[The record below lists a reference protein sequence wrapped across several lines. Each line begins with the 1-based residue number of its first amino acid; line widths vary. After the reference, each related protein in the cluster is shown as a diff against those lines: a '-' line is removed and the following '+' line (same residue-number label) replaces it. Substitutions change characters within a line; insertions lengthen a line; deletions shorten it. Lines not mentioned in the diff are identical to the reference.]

1 MADYSAAEYQAA
13 LRKLRSFLDTSEPD
27 LVYFLT
33 NLWRAQGKA
42 ITYKEIREAILA
54 GELSQE
60 YLEQWTQDY
69 DKFVVKHLLPA
80 WEEAMKA
87 ATDEMA
93 ARYKDWHF
101 DPMADGVKNWTRTHS
116 AEFVTSVTQSQIDGL
131 RAVIRR
137 AATLEDQNVD
147 MLARAIRPMV
157 GLYKQQAE
165 ANLNY
170 YNTLIGN
177 GMSEKKALELSIR
190 YGARQ
195 HRYRGYLI
203 ARTELAFSYNQG
215 LYEGVKQAQ
224 AKGYMGDVVKIWC
237 TADDE
242 RTCGQCGELEGKA
255 VAMDED
261 FDIQTRLSTSV
272 SPTIRKVP
280 PAHPGCRCSVIYKEI
295 EPKRR

>member
-1 MADYSAAEYQAA
+1 MADYSAAEYQAT
-13 LRKLRSFLDTSEPD
+13 LQKLRSFLDTAEPN
-27 LVYFLT
+27 LVYFLV
-33 NLWRAQGKA
+33 NLWNAQGRA
-42 ITYKEIREAILA
+42 ITYKELREAILA
-54 GELSQE
+54 GEISEE
-60 YLEQWTQDY
+60 YLEQWRQDY
-69 DKFVVKHLLPA
+69 NRLVAKHMLPA
-80 WEEAMKA
+80 WEEAMRA
-87 ATDEMA
+87 ATDELA
-93 ARYKDWHF
+93 AKYKDWYF
-101 DPMADGVKNWTRTHS
+101 NPMSDGIKDWTQTHS
-116 AEFVTSVTQSQIDGL
+116 AEFVTSVTQTQIDGL

-137 AATLEDQNVD
+137 AATLEDRNVD

-170 YNTLIGN
+170 YNTLIES
-177 GMSEKKALELSIR
+177 GMKEKKALDLSIR

-224 AKGYMGDVVKIWC
+224 AQGYMGDVMKIWC

-242 RTCGQCGELEGKA
+242 RTCGQCGKLEGKA
-255 VAMDED
+255 VAMDDD
-261 FDIQTRLSTSV
+261 FDIQTRLSSAV

-280 PAHPGCRCSVIYKEI
+280 PAHPGCRCSVLYKEI
-295 EPKRR
+295 PRKRG

>member
-1 MADYSAAEYQAA
+1 MAEYSSAEYQAA
-13 LRKLRSFLDTSEPD
+13 LRKLRSFLDTSEPN
-27 LVYFLT
+27 LVYFLV
-33 NLWRAQGKA
+33 NLWNAQGKA

-54 GELSQE
+54 GEISAE

-69 DKFVVKHLLPA
+69 NKFVVKHLFPA
-80 WEEAMKA
+80 WEEAMRA

-93 ARYKDWHF
+93 AKYKDWYF
-101 DPMADGVKNWTRTHS
+101 NPMSDSVKDWTRTHS
-116 AEFVTSVTQSQIDGL
+116 AEFVTSVTQTQIDGL

-137 AATLEDQNVD
+137 AATLEDRNVD

-170 YNTLIGN
+170 YNTLINN
-177 GMSEKKALELSIR
+177 GMSEKKALDLSIR

-242 RTCGQCGELEGKA
+242 RTCEQCGKLEGKA
-255 VAMDED
+255 IAMDED
-261 FDIQTRLSTSV
+261 FDIQTKLSTAV
-272 SPTIRKVP
+272 SPTIKKVP
-280 PAHPGCRCSVIYKEI
+280 PAHPGCRCSVLYKEVS
-295 EPKRR
+295 RNNR